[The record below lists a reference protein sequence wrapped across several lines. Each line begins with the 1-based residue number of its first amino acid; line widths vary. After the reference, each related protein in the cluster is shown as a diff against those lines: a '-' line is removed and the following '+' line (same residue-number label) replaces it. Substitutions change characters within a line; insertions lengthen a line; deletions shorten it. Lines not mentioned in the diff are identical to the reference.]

1 MSNAPSDVQMNI
13 YVDELP
19 TFVKFLNRSLEK
31 AHMGD
36 FSQEEWDDIFS
47 IIDDFKSFALLY
59 TWLWHKLN
67 GSSSIAM

>member
-1 MSNAPSDVQMNI
+1 MDI

-36 FSQEEWDDIFS
+36 FSQEEWDDIFA
-47 IIDDFKSFALLY
+47 IVDDFKSFALLY
-59 TWLWHKLN
+59 T
-67 GSSSIAM
+67 